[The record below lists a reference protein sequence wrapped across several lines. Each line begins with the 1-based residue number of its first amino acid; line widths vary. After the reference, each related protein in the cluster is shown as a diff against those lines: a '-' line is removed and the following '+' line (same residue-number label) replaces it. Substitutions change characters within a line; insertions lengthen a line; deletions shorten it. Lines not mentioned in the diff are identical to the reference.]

1 MGWGRLT
8 LWAGGAEVGRTNDD
22 AATGS
27 GYPA

>member
-1 MGWGRLT
+1 MVGWVELVMADKWG
-8 LWAGGAEVGRTNDD
+8 GRTNDD